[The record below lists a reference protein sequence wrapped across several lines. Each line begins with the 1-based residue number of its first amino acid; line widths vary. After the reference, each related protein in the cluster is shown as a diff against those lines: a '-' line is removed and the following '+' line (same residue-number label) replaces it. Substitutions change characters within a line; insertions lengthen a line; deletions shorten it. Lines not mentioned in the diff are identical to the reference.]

1 VPTTNIIGQ
10 WNIKSLFDVALPKT
24 LYSILITPS
33 AIQLVGGCNNY
44 SYNYTLNSSTQVI
57 KIGASVSTE
66 KACGNSD
73 DQLYVNGINKIYK
86 YVYNNANGV
95 ARLNFYDQTG
105 NIGYALDNSK
115 NSQTS
120 SAKSSSNS
128 LNPASQS
135 SPLSAGN
142 YLLLILSRRDLPRV
156 IVTISGNTISYKGCN
171 SIIQTFSPSQL
182 TLPKSSIS
190 ITGGPTTNNN
200 CAVNNDLAYFG
211 ALNQA
216 RTYSYD
222 ANAGT
227 VVFSNADGSEIATL
241 NTAN

>member
-1 VPTTNIIGQ
+1 M
-10 WNIKSLFDVALPKT
+10 
-24 LYSILITPS
+24 
-33 AIQLVGGCNNY
+33 
-44 SYNYTLNSSTQVI
+44 I
-57 KIGASVSTE
+57 KIGASTSTE

-73 DQLYVNGINKIYK
+73 DQLYVNGISKIYK
-86 YVYNNANGV
+86 YVYNNANGI

-115 NSQTS
+115 NSQTNS
-120 SAKSSSNS
+120 PKSSSNS
-128 LNPASQS
+128 ITPPSES
-135 SPLSAGN
+135 WPLSTGN

-200 CAVNNDLAYFG
+200 CPVNNDSAYFG

-227 VVFSNADGSEIATL
+227 VIFSNADGSEIATL